1 MAQNNG
7 YPQADARN
15 TAIARAMLEISGL
28 RNDLA
33 RLHAEATH
41 HRDQCQRASVVA
53 REATMALVA
62 EQERTA
68 WLEAEVRR
76 LREDLRRANAVALA
90 GAEARAAAEREEL
103 AEVRVAEG
111 TLPGA
116 W

>member
-1 MAQNNG
+1 MAQQNG
-7 YPQADARN
+7 YPQADART

-28 RNDLA
+28 RSDLA
-33 RLHAEATH
+33 RLHAEAMH

-53 REATMALVA
+53 REATLALVA

-76 LREDLRRANAVALA
+76 LRDDL
-90 GAEARAAAEREEL
+90 ARATSARADGDEM
-103 AEVRVAEG
+103 ADVRVAEG